1 MVETAKSKSALPSS
15 PKNTASEMIAESH
28 HEQVV
33 QVASLISPVVKE
45 KSSSSKSSNRV
56 AVAPLGL
63 AIVTPSETT
72 FSNSSEE
79 TSSAQND
86 DENTKTSPRRALFSA
101 PGGRS
106 SSSLV
111 TPSSS
116 SLVQAQASKRKST
129 TTTVQQHP
137 PSKRRLIFGR
147 LVEQIHCHP
156 NVKQM
161 YRIVRKLTGSIGGNG
176 YSGPIYGE
184 LTMGSMA
191 KMIQYMMD
199 YTKLNSSSR
208 FIDVGSGIGKP
219 NLHVAQHPGVQFS
232 CGVEI
237 DEVLWWLG
245 MTCLK
250 AVLDAAVVQQEQQQ
264 DNLLSL
270 EEALQGNCMLLHND
284 ITDANSFDPFTH
296 VYMFSIGECKNN
308 EQLVVNM
315 DCVRCSTFAANNTS
329 NFFSFSISIVI
340 VGRHRLPT
348 TTVAGSF

>member
-72 FSNSSEE
+72 FSNSSEV
-79 TSSAQND
+79 TSSAHND

-101 PGGRS
+101 PGGPSSS

-161 YRIVRKLTGSIGGNG
+161 YGIVRKLTGSIGGNG

-219 NLHVAQHPGVQFS
+219 NLHVAQYPGVEFS
-232 CGVEI
+232 CGVEM
-237 DEVLWWLG
+237 EQVRWSLG

-250 AVLDAAVVQQEQQQ
+250 AVLDAAAVQQQQQQQQQQ
-264 DNLLSL
+264 DDHSLSP
-270 EEALQGNCMLLHND
+270 EEALQGNCMFLHKN
-284 ITDANSFDPFTH
+284 ITEAKSFDPFTH
-296 VYMFSIGECKNN
+296 VYMFSIGKSS
-308 EQLVVNM
+308 QRTV
-315 DCVRCSTFAANNTS
+315 CS
-329 NFFSFSISIVI
+329 
-340 VGRHRLPT
+340 
-348 TTVAGSF
+348 